1 MDNRLKEMIDYISA
15 IEKKSSDLIKRFQKN
30 NLELIK
36 ANQKI
41 LELTNKLEKSE
52 SSIKNAK
59 KNIDNLISKIK
70 TGKF

>member
-1 MDNRLKEMIDYISA
+1 MDNRLKEMIDYISV

-30 NLELIK
+30 NLELNK